1 MLGGPLYALGPI
13 FHQVCIVPVVEV
25 TPDDLEIVP
34 VSLQPVGKPE
44 TMHIFSLLFIILFH
58 KRQYRH
64 EPLLTSDGHGLCGTA
79 FIWKDS

>member
-44 TMHIFSLLFIILFH
+44 TMHSFSINVHYLI
-58 KRQYRH
+58 
-64 EPLLTSDGHGLCGTA
+64 S
-79 FIWKDS
+79 